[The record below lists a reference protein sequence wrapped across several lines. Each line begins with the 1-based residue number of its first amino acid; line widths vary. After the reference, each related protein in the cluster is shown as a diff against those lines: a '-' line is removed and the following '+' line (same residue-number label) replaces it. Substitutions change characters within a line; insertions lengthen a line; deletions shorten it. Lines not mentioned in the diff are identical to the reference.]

1 MKTII
6 RIPEN
11 ISLYLFADDKPVSIG
26 SETIVGEPV
35 ELIIADCNSNNSEMI
50 GNVTPPEDWIG
61 AKYCF
66 DGANW
71 TLNPDYQPPRPLPE
85 QE

>member
-35 ELIIADCNSNNSEMI
+35 ELIISDCNSSNAEVLQS
-50 GNVTPPEDWIG
+50 VTPPEDWKG
-61 AKYCF
+61 LKYLF
-66 DGANW
+66 DGTTW
-71 TLNPDYQPPRPLPE
+71 TLNPDYNPLTPPVV